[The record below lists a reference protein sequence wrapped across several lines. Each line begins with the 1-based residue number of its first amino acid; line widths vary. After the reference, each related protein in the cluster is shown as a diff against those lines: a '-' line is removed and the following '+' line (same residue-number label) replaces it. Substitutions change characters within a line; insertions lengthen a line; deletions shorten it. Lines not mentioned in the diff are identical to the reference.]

1 MRSAEARMELKILR
15 KGKKK
20 KGKRN
25 GKSSGAKR
33 HVYREKLGLSSG
45 HTGKLILRT
54 YFSHSL
60 LFWVVKVKA
69 METGLGRKRERKKGK
84 SKGRNSVSRK
94 RHFFSHFFCDGQLS
108 RSLLGA
114 SAGAI
119 TRDVAAQ
126 ETGRLKQGIFH
137 QRTTHAPF

>member
-1 MRSAEARMELKILR
+1 MELKILR

-20 KGKRN
+20 KGTRN

-60 LFWVVKVKA
+60 LF
-69 METGLGRKRERKKGK
+69 LGGQSQSYGDRTREKKREKEREK
-84 SKGRNSVSRK
+84 
-94 RHFFSHFFCDGQLS
+94 
-108 RSLLGA
+108 
-114 SAGAI
+114 
-119 TRDVAAQ
+119 
-126 ETGRLKQGIFH
+126 
-137 QRTTHAPF
+137 